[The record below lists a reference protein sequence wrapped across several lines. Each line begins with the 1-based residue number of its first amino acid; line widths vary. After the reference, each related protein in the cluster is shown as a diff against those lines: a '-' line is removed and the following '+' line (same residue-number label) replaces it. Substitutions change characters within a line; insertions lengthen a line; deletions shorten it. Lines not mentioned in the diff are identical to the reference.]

1 MLQALPFIM
10 LLMTGAAHANQTPI
24 TGNVESK
31 CTIYTDR
38 QGVYGNPTADVL
50 STAPVDGGVHP
61 VIRIDVV
68 TGDTYTAKISFPNGF
83 SSSPSLSDSLDW
95 TGNVTVS
102 QVSDAL
108 MSDYDANKVT
118 YNNIHEY
125 NLHTAG
131 STWFT
136 IESSVEYGVN
146 RSLPGGKYTA
156 LVDAECVAK

>member
-1 MLQALPFIM
+1 MLRSLLLSTFI
-10 LLMTGAAHANQTPI
+10 MTGAAYANQTPI

-50 STAPVDGGVHP
+50 STDSVDGGVHP

-68 TGDTYTAKISFPNGF
+68 TGATYTVKVSYPNSF
-83 SSSPSLSDSLDW
+83 STSPSLTDSLDW
-95 TGNVTVS
+95 SGDVKVS
-102 QVSDAL
+102 QVSDAA
-108 MSDYDANKVT
+108 MSTYDANKVV
-118 YNNIHEY
+118 YDNVHEY
-125 NLHTAG
+125 DLTTAG

-136 IESSVEYGVN
+136 IESNVSYGIGK
-146 RSLPGGKYTA
+146 SLPGGKYTA